1 MPAKRRSLHDDKAGT
16 LEMAHDALRG
26 YLGHEFVGVVFSLA
40 PLEFQGEGD
49 GVGEVVGI
57 GRREFFRRD
66 RASAHDNGGVE
77 RSKNEID
84 N

>member
-26 YLGHEFVGVVFSLA
+26 YLGHVFVSVVFSLA

-57 GRREFFRRD
+57 GRPEFFGGIGHPRMTTEALNEQEQD
-66 RASAHDNGGVE
+66 R
-77 RSKNEID
+77 
-84 N
+84 